1 MLRIGI
7 DIGGTFT
14 DFVVADDSGEVT
26 LWKEPS
32 TPDRPERAIAD
43 GLAALSGARGGT
55 VADLLGQTR
64 LLVHGTTIATNTV
77 IQRSGPALG
86 LLCTEGFR
94 DVLHYRDGFKPER
107 FNVRFSPPR
116 PFVGRELRLGVRERV
131 DAAGAVVTPLDESAV
146 RAAAAQFRARS
157 ITSVAVA
164 FLWSILY
171 PAHEHR
177 AAEILRE
184 ELPGARVVCSAD
196 VLPEIREWERTS
208 SAVLSAYVLP
218 GVEAYL
224 LRLRD
229 ELAAA
234 GLRNPPLIMQ
244 LNGGCAAIEEI
255 LRRPV
260 YVLHSGPAAAPA
272 AAAAH
277 AGRLG
282 LSEVI
287 SVDMGGT
294 SFDVCLIRGGVGE
307 TSRSVTVE
315 AQPVGV
321 SAVEVHSVGAGGGS
335 IASVDDDGAVQV
347 GPRSAGSVPGPAA
360 YGAGGREPTVT
371 DANIV
376 LGYLAPEH
384 FLGGR
389 QALRADLAHAA
400 VATHVAQPLGMDVV
414 AAAGGIVRIVNTNM
428 VAAIR
433 AVSVERG
440 IDPRRLALVCGGGA
454 GALHAGALAAELG
467 ITTVVI
473 PRQAGTFC
481 AYGMTVTDVRHDF
494 VRALHGT
501 DRTLARER
509 LTATLSELE
518 SQATEK
524 LLAQGFSEN
533 QIELRR
539 AVDARYRNQ
548 VHELTIAIAQ
558 VPGAYDDADVADIAT
573 RFHAEHARLFDYARE
588 DVEIEFLHWRVTATG
603 RLPISAG
610 AAGSSA
616 SGDAQLARLP
626 DREAYLPASGA
637 MAPVAVYAAER
648 LPIGCALAGPAI
660 AVGETTT
667 ILIGEGERLTRPDGE
682 CFVLQV
688 GERAGAPVSTAS
700 VTDATQASYA

>member
-14 DFVVADDSGEVT
+14 DFVVADDDGEVT

-32 TPDRPERAIAD
+32 DPARPERAIAD
-43 GLAALSGARGGT
+43 GLAALAATRGDT

-107 FNVRFSPPR
+107 FNVRFSPLR
-116 PFVGRELRLGVRERV
+116 PFVSRELRLPVRERV
-131 DAAGAVVTPLDESAV
+131 DASGAVVTPLDEGTV
-146 RAAAAQFRARS
+146 RAAAARFRDRS

-171 PAHEHR
+171 PTHEQR

-208 SAVLSAYVLP
+208 AAVLSAYVLP
-218 GVEAYL
+218 GVESYL

-234 GLRNPPLIMQ
+234 GLSRPPLIMQ

-260 YVLHSGPAAAPA
+260 HVLHSGPAAAPA

-277 AGRLG
+277 AVRLG
-282 LSEVI
+282 LPDVV

-294 SFDVCLIRGGVGE
+294 SFDVCLIRDGAGE
-307 TSRSVTVE
+307 VSRSVMVE
-315 AQPVGV
+315 GQPVGV
-321 SAVEVHSVGAGGGS
+321 AAVEVHSVGAGGGS
-335 IASVDDDGAVQV
+335 IASVDDGGALQV

-360 YGAGGREPTVT
+360 YGAGGQEPTVT

-389 QALRADLAHAA
+389 RPLRGDLARDA
-400 VATHVAQPLGMDVV
+400 VATHVAQPLSIDVLQ
-414 AAAGGIVRIVNTNM
+414 AAAGIIRIVNTNM

-467 ITTVVI
+467 IDTVVI
-473 PRQAGTFC
+473 PLQAGTFC
-481 AYGMTVTDVRHDF
+481 AYGMTVTDVRHDL
-494 VRALHGT
+494 VRALHGS
-501 DRTLARER
+501 DRTIARER
-509 LTATLSELE
+509 LTATLDALE
-518 SQATEK
+518 HEAREQ
-524 LLAQGFSEN
+524 LRGQGFADD

-548 VHELTIAIAQ
+548 VHELTIPIERVQGLYRA
-558 VPGAYDDADVADIAT
+558 GDVADIAA

-588 DVEIEFLHWRVTATG
+588 EVEIEFLHWRVTAYG
-603 RLPISAG
+603 RLPVPPVSGG
-610 AAGSSA
+610 APETANAEG
-616 SGDAQLARLP
+616 ARLG
-626 DREAYLPASGA
+626 DRDAYLPSAVA

-648 LPIGCALAGPAI
+648 LPVGCALTGPAI

-667 ILIGEGERLTRPDGE
+667 ILVGEADRLRRPDAE
-682 CFVLQV
+682 CFVLDV
-688 GERAGAPVSTAS
+688 DVDVDVDVRAGTATAAD
-700 VTDATQASYA
+700 VSYA

>member
-1 MLRIGI
+1 MLRLGI

-14 DFVVADDSGEVT
+14 DFVVADDDGSVS
-26 LWKEPS
+26 LFKEPS
-32 TPDRPERAIAD
+32 TPDAPERAIAD
-43 GLAALSGARGGT
+43 GLSALAAGRGET
-55 VADLLGQTR
+55 VADLLGATR
-64 LLVHGTTIATNTV
+64 LLVHGTTIATNQV
-77 IQRSGPALG
+77 IQRTGPALG

-116 PFVGRELRLGVRERV
+116 PFIGRELRLGVRERV
-131 DAAGAVVTPLDESAV
+131 DATGAVVTPLDEGSV
-146 RAAAAQFRARS
+146 RAAAAEFRARG
-157 ITSVAVA
+157 IEGVAVA
-164 FLWSILY
+164 FLWSILR
-171 PAHEHR
+171 PDHEHR
-177 AAEILRE
+177 AAEIVRE
-184 ELPGARVVCSAD
+184 EMPGARVVCSAD

-208 SAVLSAYVLP
+208 AAVLSAYVLP

-234 GLRNPPLIMQ
+234 GLARPPLIMQ
-244 LNGGCAAIEEI
+244 LNGGCAPIDEI
-255 LRRPV
+255 LARPV

-282 LSEVI
+282 LRDVV

-294 SFDVCLIRGGVGE
+294 SFDVCLIRDGVGE
-307 TSRSVTVE
+307 ASRSVTVE
-315 AQPVGV
+315 GQPVGV

-335 IASVDDDGAVQV
+335 IASVDDGGALTV

-376 LGYLAPEH
+376 LGYLVPEH

-389 QALRADLAHAA
+389 RTLRADLAREA
-400 VATHVAQPLGMDVV
+400 VRCHVAEPLEMDLEQ
-414 AAAGGIVRIVNTNM
+414 AAAGIVRIVNTNM

-467 ITTVVI
+467 IDRVVI

-481 AYGMTVTDVRHDF
+481 AYGMTVTDVRHDL
-494 VRALHGT
+494 VAALHGT
-501 DRTLARER
+501 DRSIDRGR
-509 LTATLSELE
+509 LTSTIASLE
-518 SQATEK
+518 EDGRAK
-524 LLAQGFSEN
+524 LRAQGFIPE

-548 VHELTIAIAQ
+548 VHELTIPIAATT
-558 VPGAYDDADVADIAT
+558 GSYSDADVAEIAG
-573 RFHAEHARLFDYARE
+573 RFHAEHARLFEYARE
-588 DVEIEFLHWRVTATG
+588 DIEIEFLHWRITATG
-603 RLPISAG
+603 RLPVSGVAVHD
-610 AAGSSA
+610 AAG
-616 SGDAQLARLP
+616 DAEVARLGW
-626 DREAYLPASGA
+626 REAYLPATRTMVSF
-637 MAPVAVYAAER
+637 AVYDAER
-648 LPIGCALAGPAI
+648 LPVGAELVGPAI
-660 AVGETTT
+660 AVGATTT
-667 ILIGEGERLTRPDGE
+667 ILVADGDRLLRPDGE
-682 CFVLQV
+682 CFVLHV
-688 GERAGAPVSTAS
+688 GGAREPDAAGATTS
-700 VTDATQASYA
+700 VGAPEGTP

>member
-1 MLRIGI
+1 MLRVGI

-14 DFVVADDSGEVT
+14 DFVVADDTGGVT

-32 TPDRPERAIAD
+32 TPDQPERAIAD
-43 GLAALSGARGGT
+43 GLAALAAARGAT
-55 VADLLGQTR
+55 VAELLGQTR

-131 DAAGAVVTPLDESAV
+131 DATGAVVTPLDESTV
-146 RAAAAQFRARS
+146 REAAARFRDHS

-171 PAHEHR
+171 PAHERR

-184 ELPGARVVCSAD
+184 ELPGVRVVCSAD

-208 SAVLSAYVLP
+208 AAVLSAYVLP

-229 ELAAA
+229 ELAGA

-272 AAAAH
+272 AGAAH
-277 AGRLG
+277 AMRLG
-282 LSEVI
+282 LANVI

-294 SFDVCLIRGGVGE
+294 SFDVCLIRDGVGE
-307 TSRSVTVE
+307 TSRSVMVDR
-315 AQPVGV
+315 QPVGV

-335 IASVDDDGAVQV
+335 IASVDHGGALQV

-360 YGAGGREPTVT
+360 YGAGGAEPTVT

-389 QALRADLAHAA
+389 RQLRGDLAREA
-400 VATHVAQPLGMDVV
+400 VATHVAEPLSMDVV
-414 AAAGGIVRIVNTNM
+414 QAAAGIIRIVNTNM

-467 ITTVVI
+467 IDTVVI

-481 AYGMTVTDVRHDF
+481 AYGMTVTDVRHDL

-501 DRTLARER
+501 DRTIARHR
-509 LTATLSELE
+509 LTATFDALE
-518 SQATEK
+518 AEAREM
-524 LLAQGFSEN
+524 LRGQGFTED

-548 VHELTIAIAQ
+548 VHELTIPIARTS
-558 VPGAYDDADVADIAT
+558 GAYRDQDVADIAA

-603 RLPISAG
+603 HLASPPSA
-610 AAGSSA
+610 ASS
-616 SGDAQLARLP
+616 SDDADAETARLG
-626 DREAYLPASGA
+626 DRDAYQPASGA
-637 MAPVAVYAAER
+637 LAPVAVYAADR
-648 LPIGCALAGPAI
+648 LPIGCAFTGPAI
-660 AVGETTT
+660 AVGEMTT
-667 ILIGEGERLTRPDGE
+667 ILVGEGDRLTRPDSE
-682 CFVLQV
+682 CFVLRV
-688 GERAGAPVSTAS
+688 ARRGASTAAQPD
-700 VTDATQASYA
+700 VSYA